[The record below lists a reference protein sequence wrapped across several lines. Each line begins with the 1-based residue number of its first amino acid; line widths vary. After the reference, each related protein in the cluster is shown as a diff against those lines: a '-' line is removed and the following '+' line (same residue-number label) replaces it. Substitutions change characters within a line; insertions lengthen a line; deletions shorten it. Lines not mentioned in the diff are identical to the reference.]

1 MFCLQENTNGGG
13 ETGPDA
19 AGFEGAPQSALVSVE
34 TFLRTSRESLRSQRA
49 LEDAWLWN
57 DAMVSGCDLT
67 GDRIS
72 GVVAIGEDDS
82 IVGHGGVSGNGRAG
96 ESTNTDG
103 GARGGDASSGKSA
116 MSLQKK
122 VEGGKAGLT
131 PESEVYSGVD
141 SMALALRDMA
151 EDVDRAGI
159 RTDTDTNRRPP
170 GLVVIASLVDKIPNL
185 AGLARTCE
193 VLGAEVRLFYLILVR
208 AIRLTT
214 SCFICSQALVMA
226 DRDRTVSHKDFTAVS
241 VTAEQWLPI
250 RDVSIAGLVP
260 YLLRLR
266 REGYTLVGLEQT
278 RGAVDVNAFE
288 FPRRT
293 ALVLGREREGI
304 DADVLSVLDTCVVIV
319 QKGLIRSLNVH
330 VSASVAIAAYARA
343 H

>member
-1 MFCLQENTNGGG
+1 MLSQENSNGGG

-34 TFLRTSRESLRSQRA
+34 TFLRASRESLRSQRA

-67 GDRIS
+67 GDRIT

-96 ESTNTDG
+96 ENTNTNTDG

-122 VEGGKAGLT
+122 VEGVGGKN
-131 PESEVYSGVD
+131 PESEVYLDGFD

-193 VLGAEVRLFYLILVR
+193 VLGAE
-208 AIRLTT
+208 
-214 SCFICSQALVMA
+214 ALVMA
-226 DRDRTVSHKDFTAVS
+226 DRDRTVAHKDFTAVS

-278 RGAVDVNAFE
+278 RGAVDVNAFD
-288 FPRRT
+288 FPRKT
-293 ALVLGREREGI
+293 V
-304 DADVLSVLDTCVVIV
+304 
-319 QKGLIRSLNVH
+319 SLF
-330 VSASVAIAAYARA
+330 
-343 H
+343 

>member
-1 MFCLQENTNGGG
+1 MQENTNGGG

-34 TFLRTSRESLRSQRA
+34 TFLRASRESLRSQRA
-49 LEDAWLWN
+49 LEDAWLWR
-57 DAMVSGCDLT
+57 DAMESGCDLT
-67 GDRIS
+67 GDRIT
-72 GVVAIGEDDS
+72 GVVAIGEDDL

-96 ESTNTDG
+96 ENTNTD
-103 GARGGDASSGKSA
+103 RGASSGGA

-122 VEGGKAGLT
+122 VEGVGSGLN
-131 PESEVYSGVD
+131 PESEVYLDGFD

-193 VLGAEVRLFYLILVR
+193 VLGAE
-208 AIRLTT
+208 
-214 SCFICSQALVMA
+214 ALVMA

-304 DADVLSVLDTCVVIV
+304 DADVLSVLDTCVVIE
-319 QKGLIRSLNVH
+319 QKGMIRSLNVH

>member
-1 MFCLQENTNGGG
+1 VCFVSQENTNGGG
-13 ETGPDA
+13 ESGPDA

-34 TFLRTSRESLRSQRA
+34 TFLRTSRESLRSHRA
-49 LEDAWLWN
+49 IEDAWLWR
-57 DAMVSGCDLT
+57 DAMESGCDLT
-67 GDRIS
+67 GDRIT

-96 ESTNTDG
+96 ENTNTD
-103 GARGGDASSGKSA
+103 RGASSGGA

-122 VEGGKAGLT
+122 VEGVGSGLN
-131 PESEVYSGVD
+131 PESEVYLDGFD

-193 VLGAEVRLFYLILVR
+193 VLGAEALV
-208 AIRLTT
+208 
-214 SCFICSQALVMA
+214 SFICSLTVCPCELCILQVMA

-288 FPRRT
+288 FP
-293 ALVLGREREGI
+293 V
-304 DADVLSVLDTCVVIV
+304 
-319 QKGLIRSLNVH
+319 SLF
-330 VSASVAIAAYARA
+330 
-343 H
+343 

>member
-1 MFCLQENTNGGG
+1 M
-13 ETGPDA
+13 A
-19 AGFEGAPQSALVSVE
+19 
-34 TFLRTSRESLRSQRA
+34 
-49 LEDAWLWN
+49 
-57 DAMVSGCDLT
+57 SGCDLT
-67 GDRIS
+67 GDRIT

-82 IVGHGGVSGNGRAG
+82 IVGHGGVSGNGQAAW
-96 ESTNTDG
+96 ENTNTNTDG

-122 VEGGKAGLT
+122 VEGVGSGLN
-131 PESEVYSGVD
+131 PESEVYLDGFD

-193 VLGAEVRLFYLILVR
+193 VLGAE
-208 AIRLTT
+208 
-214 SCFICSQALVMA
+214 ALVMA
-226 DRDRTVSHKDFTAVS
+226 DRDRTVAHKDFTAVS

-278 RGAVDVNAFE
+278 RGAVDVNAFD
-288 FPRRT
+288 FPRKT

-304 DADVLSVLDTCVVIV
+304 DADVLSVLDTCVVIE
-319 QKGLIRSLNVH
+319 QKGMIRSLNVH